1 MRITESK
8 LRRIIRGEI
17 LREAAMTP
25 MEARYGDIRF
35 EMSIQRDSVK
45 ISALKTDEED
55 IEVGYIAAALIPH
68 ESSRVW
74 GIVSSSAHLRG
85 LGPLL
90 YDLMLDAVAPDPL
103 AADRSTVSSD
113 AKSVWDYYLND
124 RGDVESQQLDDPYN
138 TLTPTDIDNYQQR
151 SARRWSGEDWPE
163 SSLSKAYRIRS
174 GRTPTLDTLQGM
186 GIIDVIDQRS
196 RP

>member
-55 IEVGYIAAALIPH
+55 IEVGYIAPRELQGLGDRLIQRPPPRSGSAAL
-68 ESSRVW
+68 
-74 GIVSSSAHLRG
+74 
-85 LGPLL
+85 
-90 YDLMLDAVAPDPL
+90 
-103 AADRSTVSSD
+103 
-113 AKSVWDYYLND
+113 
-124 RGDVESQQLDDPYN
+124 
-138 TLTPTDIDNYQQR
+138 
-151 SARRWSGEDWPE
+151 
-163 SSLSKAYRIRS
+163 
-174 GRTPTLDTLQGM
+174 
-186 GIIDVIDQRS
+186 
-196 RP
+196 